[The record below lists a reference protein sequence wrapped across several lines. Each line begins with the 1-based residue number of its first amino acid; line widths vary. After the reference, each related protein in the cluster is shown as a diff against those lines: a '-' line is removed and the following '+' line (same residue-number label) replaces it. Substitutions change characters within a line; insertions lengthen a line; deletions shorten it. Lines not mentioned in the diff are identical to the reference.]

1 MNSSPGRQRTGLL
14 VRLRRRQPVTQAAS
28 TNELLGQSGVV
39 GIKTGSTEDAGGC
52 VVLARKVND
61 GNSLVITSVLGADLQ
76 YDANGMITLDKRW
89 DDASQLLS
97 FMDATFV
104 WLPLDDAQTFR
115 EPADRAGRLACRR
128 RGQPLRSGHHRRRH
142 LHELPA
148 CAEPDGGGT
157 IDIYYDNDRA
167 GSLPLQPAAASA
179 RSDSALTLV
188 PAA

>member
-1 MNSSPGRQRTGLL
+1 
-14 VRLRRRQPVTQAAS
+14 
-28 TNELLGQSGVV
+28 VV

-104 WLPLDDAQTFR
+104 WLPLDDAQTFANLPT
-115 EPADRAGRLACRR
+115 ELAVWHVAVE
-128 RGQPLRSGHHRRRH
+128 GNPYVPVTTGDAISTNYQLALNPMAAARS
-142 LHELPA
+142 
-148 CAEPDGGGT
+148 T
-157 IDIYYDNDRA
+157 STTNNDRA